1 VRWLRAPRRTDD
13 AASRR
18 VTILLMSAWGMG
30 GTIRAVLT
38 LAKML
43 VARGYDVEIA
53 SVHRRREDPFFG
65 EFPPGVRVTAL
76 DDDTVP
82 VRGPKRALRA
92 LLRKRPSVLLHPLDR
107 ATEQA
112 SLWTDLQLAA
122 LLRRRPGF
130 VIGTRAGFNLM
141 LAALRLPS
149 HVRIAQEHMNLS
161 RKGPRMVPE
170 IKRLYPGLDALVT
183 LTEGDA
189 RAYDELLGGTA
200 RLASVANAV
209 SEPPAPGAPPP
220 ARDGRT
226 VLAAGRLT
234 RQKGFDLLI
243 PAFGRLTAEHPDWR
257 LMICGGGPLRTQLQ
271 EQVEAEGLTGVI
283 ELTGPVDDLGDR
295 MATAALYVLSS
306 RYEGFPLVLL
316 EAMSAGMPVVSTDC
330 PTGPAELIEDG
341 RNGVLVAPHDI
352 AALAAGMRTMIE
364 DAELRERSGAAA
376 AETVRAYSLER
387 IGARWDEL
395 LQALWRERIR

>member
-1 VRWLRAPRRTDD
+1 
-13 AASRR
+13 
-18 VTILLMSAWGMG
+18 
-30 GTIRAVLT
+30 
-38 LAKML
+38 
-43 VARGYDVEIA
+43 
-53 SVHRRREDPFFG
+53 
-65 EFPPGVRVTAL
+65 
-76 DDDTVP
+76 
-82 VRGPKRALRA
+82 
-92 LLRKRPSVLLHPLDR
+92 
-107 ATEQA
+107 
-112 SLWTDLQLAA
+112 
-122 LLRRRPGF
+122 
-130 VIGTRAGFNLM
+130 
-141 LAALRLPS
+141 
-149 HVRIAQEHMNLS
+149 
-161 RKGPRMVPE
+161 
-170 IKRLYPGLDALVT
+170 VT

-243 PAFGRLTAEHPDWR
+243 PAFGRLTAAHPDWR

-364 DAELRERSGAAA
+364 DAQLRERSGAAA